1 MGRHL
6 IKSEFFVKAPGDAGE
21 PFLRRWSVVEA
32 VAYVL
37 GLDPQTAELCWESNL
52 RDEYGMDEVD
62 YLDILFRMRQHMEDY
77 NMFTAWFDQGTAY
90 TWQLMEKKQFDQ
102 IDISDIT
109 PQFLV
114 NKTYPGEMM
123 LY

>member
-1 MGRHL
+1 M
-6 IKSEFFVKAPGDAGE
+6 IKSEFFKPVDVKAQGGVGE
-21 PFLRRWSVVEA
+21 SYLRRWTVVEA
-32 VAYVL
+32 VVYVL

-52 RDEYGMDEVD
+52 RDEYGMDEMD
-62 YLDILFRMRQHMEDY
+62 YLDILFRMRQHMVEY
-77 NMFTAWFDQGTAY
+77 NMFTAWFDQMTAY
-90 TWQLMEKKQFDQ
+90 TGQLMEKKQFDQ

-123 LY
+123 F